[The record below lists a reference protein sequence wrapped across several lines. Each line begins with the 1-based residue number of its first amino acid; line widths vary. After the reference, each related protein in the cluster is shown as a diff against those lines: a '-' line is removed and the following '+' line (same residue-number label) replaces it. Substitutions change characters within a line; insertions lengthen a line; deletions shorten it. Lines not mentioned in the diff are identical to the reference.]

1 MGEYN
6 NMNPMLMAY
15 WAEVGISIAVA
26 VYLVA
31 VTVYLVIVFID
42 YLIER
47 LSK

>member
-1 MGEYN
+1 LTLVGEYN
-6 NMNPMLMAY
+6 NMNLMLVAY

-26 VYLVA
+26 VYLV
-31 VTVYLVIVFID
+31 IVFID

>member
-1 MGEYN
+1 
-6 NMNPMLMAY
+6 MNLMLVAY

-26 VYLVA
+26 VYLV
-31 VTVYLVIVFID
+31 IVFID